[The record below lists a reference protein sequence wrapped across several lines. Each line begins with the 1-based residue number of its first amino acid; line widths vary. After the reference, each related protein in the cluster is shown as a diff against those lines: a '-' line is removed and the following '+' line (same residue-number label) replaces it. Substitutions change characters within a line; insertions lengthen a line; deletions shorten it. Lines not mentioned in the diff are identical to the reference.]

1 MPTVEVSDLAKF
13 DLKEI
18 HSYIAEDDIV
28 AADRLADE
36 LIVKF
41 RFLAEQPLA
50 GRLRTE
56 FGRDIN
62 CRSFPY
68 RRYLI
73 FYVPIQDGIEIIR
86 VLHSA
91 RDVESEFEM

>member
-1 MPTVEVSDLAKF
+1 MLTFNLSEKAKR

-18 HSYIAEDDIV
+18 HSYIAEDNLF

-36 LIVKF
+36 ISERF
-41 RFLAEQPLA
+41 RFLLANPAA
-50 GRLRTE
+50 GRLMVELGSEIRL
-56 FGRDIN
+56 
-62 CRSFPY
+62 FPF

-73 FYVPIQDGIEIIR
+73 YYTVTEDGIEIVR